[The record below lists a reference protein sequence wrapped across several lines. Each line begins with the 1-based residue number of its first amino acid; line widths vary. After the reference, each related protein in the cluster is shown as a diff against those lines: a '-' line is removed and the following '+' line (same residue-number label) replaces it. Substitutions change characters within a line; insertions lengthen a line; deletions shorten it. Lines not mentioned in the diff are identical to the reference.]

1 MDKSWRHFQE
11 RLRGM
16 DERDEDRVWLGAL
29 GVVCLTGALALM
41 ATIIFGG

>member
-1 MDKSWRHFQE
+1 MREDWRHFQE

-16 DERDEDRVWLGAL
+16 DERDDDRVWLGAL

>member
-1 MDKSWRHFQE
+1 MREDWRHFQE

-29 GVVCLTGALALM
+29 GVVCLTGALAL
-41 ATIIFGG
+41 IGVLLWCQ